1 MRTLIFILSIT
12 LPFAL
17 PAATLS
23 AQLKPT
29 TVNLGNS
36 ATLTLRCEG
45 STPATVNPIYTSN
58 NLALKFLSSGAE
70 TRIINGIRTT
80 TGVFT
85 YKVTPK
91 IAGRFAVPAFRA
103 MVNGKN
109 IESDSLTLT
118 VLAEDGNNTPNNLS
132 KGPPTAKLLVKTT
145 DNDKEFYVG
154 EVFSV
159 SMELLALGL
168 RQNHLPVPQLLT
180 PGIRFTRI
188 RPEYQL
194 TRSRAYG
201 GGLYNV
207 YLFQTGA
214 VAMKPGKMN
223 LTFEVDVNV
232 MDYTSDVF
240 GRERKLHLTS
250 DPIALNVLPLPKKGQ
265 PKNFTGAVGK
275 FKLTMEARTQ
285 NVRTGDPVELTV
297 RLFGRGAIEDT
308 PVPTA
313 ANWDGFKVHPATS
326 QINYTDAQHMSSL
339 KEFKQMITPMRPEIT
354 HVPPLEFSYFDPT
367 ARQYVSL
374 STSPIKLQVKGSIIN
389 QTGPDDPLNTALDN
403 ESENEILKLETI
415 RADAGTLAVPK
426 PPLLTQPW
434 FLAIPGLTLL
444 TYLLALGIR
453 KRNDYLDAHPKV
465 ARHLR
470 VKRLTQKT
478 LRELQQPKIQSN
490 APEFIS
496 RIQLI
501 IREHIGMAIDQ
512 PAEGITAQTLEETE
526 LDLSEAARAAL
537 SRLLE
542 QDNLTRFANDDG
554 FIDGQSALSDL
565 DLVLCNLK

>member
-1 MRTLIFILSIT
+1 MRALLFILP
-12 LPFAL
+12 LAL
-17 PAATLS
+17 TNALAAATLT
-23 AQLKPT
+23 AQLNPA

-36 ATLTLRCEG
+36 ATLTLRCDG
-45 STPATVNPIYTSN
+45 STPATVNPVNTPS
-58 NLALKFLSSGAE
+58 NLALSFLSNGTE
-70 TRIINGIRTT
+70 INIIDGVKSTAS
-80 TGVFT
+80 VFT

-103 MVNGKN
+103 TINGEN
-109 IESDSLTLT
+109 IESDLLTLT
-118 VLAEDGNNTPNNLS
+118 VLAENGDNTPNNLP
-132 KGPPTAKLLVKTT
+132 KGPAPAKLLVTT
-145 DNDKEFYVG
+145 SVKEVYVG
-154 EVFSV
+154 EVFPV

-168 RQNHLPVPQLLT
+168 RQSHLPVPQLLT

-188 RPEYQL
+188 RPEYQQ
-194 TRSRAYG
+194 TRSRASG

-207 YLFQTGA
+207 FLFHTGA
-214 VAMKPGKMN
+214 VAMKTGRMN

-232 MDYTSDVF
+232 MDYTSNVF

-250 DPIALNVLPLPKKGQ
+250 DPIVLNVLPLPKKGQ

-275 FKLTMEARTQ
+275 FNLTMEARPQ

-326 QINYTDAQHMSSL
+326 QINYTDAQHMNSR
-339 KEFKQMITPMRPEIT
+339 KEFKQMIIPMRLEIT
-354 HVPPLEFSYFDPT
+354 RVPPLKFSYFDPT

-374 STSPIKLQVKGSIIN
+374 NTSPIKLQVKGSTIN
-389 QTGPDDPLNTALDN
+389 QTGPGDPPNMALEK

-415 RADAGTLAVPK
+415 REDTGTLAVLK

-434 FLAIPGLTLL
+434 FLAIPSLTLL
-444 TYLLALGIR
+444 AYLVALGIR
-453 KRNDYLDAHPKV
+453 KRSDYLDAHPKV

-470 VKRLTQKT
+470 VKHLTQKT
-478 LRELQQPKIQSN
+478 LRELQQPEIKSN

-501 IREHIGMAIDQ
+501 IREHIGMAIDH
-512 PAEGITAQTLEETE
+512 PAEGITAQTLDEAE

-542 QDNLTRFANDDG
+542 QDNLTRFANDNG
-554 FIDGQSALSDL
+554 FIDRQSALSDL
-565 DLVLCNLK
+565 DLVLSNLK